1 VQDEEQGADGKRRTV
16 GQPWCELFPAPA
28 VHANLTAFAAFAA
41 TNEDRAT
48 VAVKVGPA
56 ARLRLDTGW
65 GGVTVPDGMT
75 TREKLHIIVD
85 ELTDGEA
92 EAALA
97 RLSRER
103 ELLRQWT
110 GSTDTAVAEDEWALA
125 NAREAI
131 REERW

>member
-1 VQDEEQGADGKRRTV
+1 MALGDRRP
-16 GQPWCELFPAPA
+16 GQPIRFSSVWG
-28 VHANLTAFAAFAA
+28 
-41 TNEDRAT
+41 RGT
-48 VAVKVGPA
+48 VQ
-56 ARLRLDTGW
+56 
-65 GGVTVPDGMT
+65 DGMT
-75 TREKLHIIVD
+75 TREKLHILVD

-110 GSTDTAVAEDEWALA
+110 ASTDTAVAEDEWALA

-131 REERW
+131 REEP